1 MSHQV
6 RLMACIL
13 AVAGVLAYSGCSDDL
28 DDKPGTGPFPV
39 DSGTPD
45 SGTPDSG
52 TPDGGSDAGTEF
64 TSFVG
69 DLILNQT
76 NETGTPTTTEDKNF
90 VDNEPANAFP
100 ASFFQ

>member
-13 AVAGVLAYSGCSDDL
+13 AVAGALAYSGCSDDL
-28 DDKPGTGPFPV
+28 DDKPGTGPFPF
-39 DSGTPD
+39 DAGTPD

-52 TPDGGSDAGTEF
+52 TPDAGTEF

-76 NETGTPTTTEDKNF
+76 NETGTPTTTEDKDL
-90 VDNEPANAFP
+90 VDSEPANAFP